1 MTRNARSSWGPQLT
15 QKLHLLTWD
24 QKIWIST
31 TEVQQAAENPTSL
44 FLFIFSCLLLSR

>member
-1 MTRNARSSWGPQLT
+1 MMRNAHGSWGTRLT
-15 QKLHLLTWD
+15 QKLRLLT
-24 QKIWIST
+24 QAQIWASP